1 MTAEVVC
8 IARGGVGRVPVTAEV
23 VCIAGGGE
31 SSRPLCGSH
40 LAGTPSPPA
49 AFTHRH
55 VECPLRVAPSPAPPP
70 SLTDMWNAPCVLD
83 MFGYEKRENFFTSSS
98 TPTSTT
104 FRRVFDGGKG
114 ELRGRRRSLAVEGDC
129 AAQWTSHHLP
139 PIAVQWVDMSCSAVR
154 GQGLPRLPT
163 LNVSDSSRN
172 RRFSVGTK
180 PARKM
185 LMPSLRIR
193 ACI

>member
-1 MTAEVVC
+1 MAATL
-8 IARGGVGRVPVTAEV
+8 RVPPPPRRHSLTDMSLT
-23 VCIAGGGE
+23 GGPIPC
-31 SSRPLCGSH
+31 S
-40 LAGTPSPPA
+40 
-49 AFTHRH
+49 
-55 VECPLRVAPSPAPPP
+55 PP

-163 LNVSDSSRN
+163 LNVRDSSRN